1 MGLLLLVALLASV
14 GDASPSPGKTNA
26 LFSLRLPKGA
36 HSRLESML
44 FEEVSNPKSAMY
56 GAFLTNAD
64 IRKVVGASPSVIR
77 SVIRHLELQ
86 GFENIR

>member
-1 MGLLLLVALLASV
+1 MCTTCACAFASV
-14 GDASPSPGKTNA
+14 SDAALSAGKTNA

-36 HSRLESML
+36 HARLEKML

-56 GAFLTNAD
+56 GSFLNNAD
-64 IRKVVGASPSVIR
+64 IRKVVGASNAVIR
-77 SVIRHLELQ
+77 SVTRHLELQ